1 MKGDKLMNGLII
13 VLLLTVLTHPIQ
25 AVKNQAIGQVY
36 VENNFATNIY
46 LKPTSE
52 LKKAKIYNISE
63 FLDTNLRNLSLI
75 GLDYLE
81 SNKSFW
87 QDLLQ
92 GKAAVISDKN
102 AKLGLI
108 CQTFSELPKGNS
120 LVWKYVNYKDL
131 VASFWVGNYEVL
143 FLKKPQKD
151 LVRKIKQNE
160 KVTTAID
167 SQTDMDLNAGF
178 NMISTLKEQIAI
190 VSSEEGTMIRVVRD
204 DQKGD
209 EIFDLLRDSFSS
221 LDDFS

>member
-1 MKGDKLMNGLII
+1 MNGLII
-13 VLLLTVLTHPIQ
+13 VLLLAVLTQPIQ

-36 VENNFATNIY
+36 VEDNFATNIY

-52 LKKAKIYNISE
+52 FKKIKIYNISE
-63 FLDTNLRNLSLI
+63 FLDTSLRNLSLI

-81 SNKSFW
+81 SNESFW
-87 QDLLQ
+87 QNLLQ

-102 AKLGLI
+102 AKRGLI
-108 CQTFSELPKGNS
+108 CQPFSELPKGNS
-120 LVWKYVNYKDL
+120 LVWKYINYKDI
-131 VASFWVGNYEVL
+131 VASFWVGNYEIL

-160 KVTTAID
+160 KITATID
-167 SQTDMDLNAGF
+167 SKTDIDHNESF
-178 NMISTLKEQIAI
+178 NVISTPKEQIAI

-204 DQKGD
+204 DQKGA